1 MNRGDGWKR
10 DGSPSERT
18 ARHDAC
24 MRSSFGFANYPL
36 YSDYFSQST
45 PAQIVVPS
53 LLQAT
58 FSSPVPPLYFGP
70 SLSSFLAHIGERRGL
85 NEPSA
90 YSASSQQSA
99 HPPIEHSHVQPS
111 PTSNHLS
118 SLVIPQLRSLP
129 TLSSSNPST
138 STSPARSFPLSP
150 PTSVSGPK
158 PLYPITSL
166 LSLALASLPRLPLL
180 LNLPRQHSD
189 WYLPFGAYSVLS
201 APEKKKARNVFA
213 SMVWRGRRRK
223 SSGYWRAR

>member
-1 MNRGDGWKR
+1 MLEDEEIIRLSKHMNRGDGWKR

-99 HPPIEHSHVQPS
+99 HPP
-111 PTSNHLS
+111 TSNHLPRPTISAAS
-118 SLVIPQLRSLP
+118 SSRSSDPCQRSAPPIHPPPPPQLE
-129 TLSSSNPST
+129 
-138 STSPARSFPLSP
+138 AF
-150 PTSVSGPK
+150 
-158 PLYPITSL
+158 
-166 LSLALASLPRLPLL
+166 
-180 LNLPRQHSD
+180 
-189 WYLPFGAYSVLS
+189 LS
-201 APEKKKARNVFA
+201 ALRLRYLVRNH
-213 SMVWRGRRRK
+213 STPSHPCSR
-223 SSGYWRAR
+223 